1 MSYSISCKE
10 SELINK
16 LNRVE
21 SDLESVR
28 KIGAKYGSSLTLD
41 EIVEKMKAEVELIN
55 EQLINEI
62 KAKDLNSMPYPIV
75 P

>member
-16 LNRVE
+16 RNCVE
-21 SDLESVR
+21 SDLEAVR
-28 KIGAKYGSSLTLD
+28 KIGTKYGSSLTLD